1 MPTSPELVVPE
12 SIDEAVSAL
21 QHFGDEA
28 TVVAGAPAVTIM
40 LQQGLNDPAAIV
52 SIGRI
57 EELRGIDRTDG
68 ELRLGALTT
77 HREIELDPMM
87 RRACRSCRPPRR
99 ARRARR
105 RGRPRGDLLLSASRR
120 AADPPEVISREVTR
134 ATRELWG
141 GSPFRRAAALRHE

>member
-28 TVVAGAPAVTIM
+28 TVLAGAPAVTIM
-40 LQQGLNDPAAIV
+40 LQQGLIDPAAIV

-68 ELRLGALTT
+68 DLRLGALTT
-77 HREIELDPMM
+77 HREIELDPTM
-87 RRACRSCRPPRR
+87 RRALPILSTAAPCSARATPRPAKRRSPPERVAACSRPT
-99 ARRARR
+99 
-105 RGRPRGDLLLSASRR
+105 RGDLPGGDEGHPRAMGRIPVPESRG
-120 AADPPEVISREVTR
+120 AEA
-134 ATRELWG
+134 
-141 GSPFRRAAALRHE
+141 